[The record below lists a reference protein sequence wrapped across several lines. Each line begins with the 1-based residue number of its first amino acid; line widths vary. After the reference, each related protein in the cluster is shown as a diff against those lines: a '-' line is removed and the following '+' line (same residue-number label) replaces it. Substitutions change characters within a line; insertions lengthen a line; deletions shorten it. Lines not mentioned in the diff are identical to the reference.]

1 VRISRAEIYTPV
13 PIGPASFAGDG
24 GLMRTFTLTTP
35 IATDPER
42 VWATAAAFER
52 YPTWNPVVHRL
63 KVETTWSTRLK
74 MVLRMSRTVRLSGS
88 LIEHDRP
95 RLIKWNAGHPVWG
108 LLRVRYELLISLRK
122 GASDVTQTVRVS
134 GLLPRL
140 APHTLSSLPDVLAE
154 TAHALRREV
163 ERAPAPALAA

>member
-1 VRISRAEIYTPV
+1 MRISRAQIYISV
-13 PIGPASFAGDG
+13 PIGLASFAGDG

-42 VWATAAAFER
+42 VWSTAAAFER
-52 YPTWNPVVHRL
+52 YSKWNPVVDRL
-63 KVETTWSTRLK
+63 KVETTWSTRLN

-95 RLIKWNAGHPVWG
+95 RLIKWDGGHPVWG
-108 LLRVRYELLISLRK
+108 LLRVRYELLISPRR

-140 APHTLSSLPDVLAE
+140 APRTLSSLPDVLAK
-154 TAHALRREV
+154 TAHALKQDV
-163 ERAPAPALAA
+163 ERRPTARAA

>member
-1 VRISRAEIYTPV
+1 
-13 PIGPASFAGDG
+13 
-24 GLMRTFTLTTP
+24 MRTFTLTTP
-35 IATDPER
+35 IATNPER
-42 VWATAAAFER
+42 VWSTAAVFEH

-95 RLIKWNAGHPVWG
+95 RLIKWDAGHPVWG
-108 LLRVRYELLISLRK
+108 LLRVRYELLISPRK

-140 APHTLSSLPDVLAE
+140 APRILSSLPDVLAQ
-154 TAHALRREV
+154 TARALKQDV
-163 ERAPAPALAA
+163 ERRPTARAA